1 MNNLFMVKLIRMLP
15 SAHSNMAGTQ
25 RALCGVC
32 SREVAVTSAGLVR
45 VHGPLSNRCSGSRQA
60 AQRPSPQPQPSE
72 QDVVSPLSPS
82 DSLQPPDLSARPP
95 DLADTIAVLGQ
106 PCQTLRRI
114 PKGSRDAVA
123 AKLSTILENVTS
135 SNSIEAWERL
145 LLFPRRC
152 LYTPSR
158 GGQRWSLA
166 SLVNKQV
173 ANEDP
178 SLLSPNTNMSPG
190 VRMAPRDPA
199 NYLQ

>member
-1 MNNLFMVKLIRMLP
+1 
-15 SAHSNMAGTQ
+15 MAIPTNYNYTNYKSISKMATGNQ

-32 SREVAVTSAGLVR
+32 SREVTVTSAGLVR

-60 AQRPSPQPQPSE
+60 AQSPSPQPQPSE
-72 QDVVSPLSPS
+72 QDVVSPLAPS
-82 DSLQPPDLSARPP
+82 DSLQPPDSSARMP

-145 LLFPRRC
+145 LLFPRRYVS
-152 LYTPSR
+152 LHAEPRRTKMVLGFPSQQAGR
-158 GGQRWSLA
+158 
-166 SLVNKQV
+166 K
-173 ANEDP
+173 
-178 SLLSPNTNMSPG
+178 
-190 VRMAPRDPA
+190 
-199 NYLQ
+199 